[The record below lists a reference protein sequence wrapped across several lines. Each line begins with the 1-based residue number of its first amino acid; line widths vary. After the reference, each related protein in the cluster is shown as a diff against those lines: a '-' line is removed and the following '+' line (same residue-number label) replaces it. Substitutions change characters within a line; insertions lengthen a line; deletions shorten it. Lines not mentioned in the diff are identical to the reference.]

1 MATGRPYVHSHT
13 GRRGQ
18 AGALMGQGVNMRILR
33 LDKILDKTGDTR
45 SPHYDKIAEGLF
57 TRPVKIGVRAAG
69 WPEHEAEAIIAAR
82 VAGASDADIRKLVQ
96 RLHEQRK
103 TAATDLAGA

>member
-1 MATGRPYVHSHT
+1 
-13 GRRGQ
+13 
-18 AGALMGQGVNMRILR
+18 MRILR

-45 SPHYDKIAEGLF
+45 SPHYDKIADGLF

-82 VAGASDADIRKLVQ
+82 VAGASAADIRKLVQ

-103 TAATDLAGA
+103 TAATFPWNSTLSGVNSFQPRPVSPMSQCQNIP